1 DQRLAPLVASLPH
14 DECPP
19 GPGFA
24 RTCSPGRRPGEQASC
39 PPKGGETR
47 RNPPS
52 LVAATRESA
61 AMQLANR
68 RRSSACDVRPRSG
81 AGDLP
86 GQARRPAR
94 DALAAHACRAWGE
107 RTLPASR
114 PVERAGLVEPA
125 VERPRPPL
133 VG

>member
-1 DQRLAPLVASLPH
+1 MS
-14 DECPP
+14 P
-19 GPGFA
+19 GPGI
-24 RTCSPGRRPGEQASC
+24 RSYVQPGASS
-39 PPKGGETR
+39 GR
-47 RNPPS
+47 AS
-52 LVAATRESA
+52 LVPSERWRNGVSSVAASRESA

-68 RRSSACDVRPRSG
+68 RRSSACDVRPSSG

-86 GQARRPAR
+86 GQARRLAR

-133 VG
+133 VGEDRVLDRLAHAALD